1 MVFDYDI
8 KPGLRFVPKK
18 STDIDLDVSS
28 AYCRSQTMITLYE
41 LDSFSCPHEKL
52 SCNVWTP
59 NRHLIVHPVLHSFTP
74 LQKSHRNHRSKVAV
88 NTSPIRYGFH
98 AGAKGIRYGASINLI
113 KPGEDKNVA
122 CVTCTETPNS
132 LYWRH
137 QWSKRYVGRRLQRRQ
152 IETSR
157 WLLRWLSYLER
168 KRLNE
173 AIINYMSPNFFLI
186 FIHCICTELLERKGS
201 LCMTENV
208 Q

>member
-1 MVFDYDI
+1 MTFDC
-8 KPGLRFVPKK
+8 P
-18 STDIDLDVSS
+18 
-28 AYCRSQTMITLYE
+28 
-41 LDSFSCPHEKL
+41 SCAPQ
-52 SCNVWTP
+52 
-59 NRHLIVHPVLHSFTP
+59 LHSVTEITP
-74 LQKSHRNHRSKVAV
+74 KSPFLQVAV

-98 AGAKGIRYGASINLI
+98 AGAKGIRYNVSINLI
-113 KPGEDKNVA
+113 KPEEDKNVA
-122 CVTCTETPNS
+122 CVTETLNR

-168 KRLNE
+168 KRLNK